1 MQEPN
6 RDTVSATLIQDLLK
20 EKRRDRF
27 WKTLRS
33 LLWAAIF
40 GYLIYGIFNFNSEA
54 DSSTSPLTGRKYVSL
69 VRIDGMIA
77 PGGDFSAEAL
87 LPNLKRAFA
96 DSKASGVL
104 IEINSPGGTPVQSA
118 IIHDAILSY
127 KAKYKKKV
135 IVVGE
140 DMMTSGAYFIAVA
153 GDKIYANPNTLTGSI
168 GVIMKGF
175 GFVDAI
181 KKLGIERRVYT
192 AGENKDRLDPF
203 LPQNP
208 DDLKKVMEVEAQVHK
223 NFVQA
228 VEAGRQ
234 GKLKGDEKTLFSGDF
249 WSGDQALQLGL
260 IDGLG
265 NMTDVAHNE
274 FGTGTFKQYGSSDGF
289 MKLLGGQISNSFDK
303 LFYTA
308 FSA

>member
-6 RDTVSATLIQDLLK
+6 RVTVSDTLIQDLLK
-20 EKRRDRF
+20 EKRSDRF

-40 GYLIYGIFNFNSEA
+40 AYFFYGIFNFNS
-54 DSSTSPLTGRKYVSL
+54 DTSPAPLHTGNYVAL

-77 PGGDFSAEAL
+77 PGGDFSAESL
-87 LPNLKRAFA
+87 LPNLKKAFS
-96 DSKASGVL
+96 DSKASGVV

-118 IIHDAILSY
+118 IIHDAILTY
-127 KAKYKKKV
+127 KAKYNKKV

-192 AGENKDRLDPF
+192 AGDNKDRLDPF

-208 DDLKKVMEVEAQVHK
+208 DDLKKVAEVEAQVHK
-223 NFVQA
+223 NFVHA
-228 VEAGRQ
+228 VETGRK

-249 WSGDQALQLGL
+249 WSGNQALQLGL

-265 NMTDVAHNE
+265 NMADVTDTE
-274 FGTGTFKQYGSSDGF
+274 FGTTTFKQYGESDGLI
-289 MKLLGGQISNSFDK
+289 KLLGGQLSNSFDK
-303 LFYTA
+303 LIYTV
-308 FSA
+308 FS